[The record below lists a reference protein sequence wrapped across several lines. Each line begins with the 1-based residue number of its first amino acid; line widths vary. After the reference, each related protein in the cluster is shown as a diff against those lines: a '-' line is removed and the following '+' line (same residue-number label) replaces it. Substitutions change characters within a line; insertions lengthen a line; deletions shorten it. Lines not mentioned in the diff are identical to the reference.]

1 MLQRT
6 VRWQGVDDLHRFDD
20 AQVKLDRDRLSGSG
34 TSQTPDYQLRWSLR
48 TGANWVTRSLDVQVT
63 APTWSRRLALVR
75 DAAGRW
81 SSEGRAD
88 GVPMTTRG
96 RLLTID
102 GSDWDPGSGGLP
114 GIVDPPSLNGA
125 DDCDLGLC
133 PLTNTM
139 PMLRSV
145 LPGSGSAKHTGGS
158 TPGREVDF
166 VMAWV
171 EVPSLRVIRS
181 DQVYQLRRVDVDGTS
196 VVRFLGRHRSFAAD
210 LSVDRDGVV
219 IDYPQLARRV
229 DPRVDGRPWS
239 GTDLLG
245 Q

>member
-6 VRWQGVDDLHRFDD
+6 VQWQGVDDPHRLDE
-20 AQVKLDRDRLSGSG
+20 AVVKLDRDRLSATG
-34 TSQTPDYQLRWSLR
+34 TSQTPDYRLQWSLR
-48 TGANWVTRSLDVQVT
+48 TGAGWVTRSLDVQIT

-81 SSEGRAD
+81 TSEGRAD
-88 GVPMTTRG
+88 GVPVTARG
-96 RLLTID
+96 EVLTID
-102 GSDWDPGSGGLP
+102 GSNWDPESGLLP
-114 GIVDPPSLNGA
+114 GIVDRASLFGA

-139 PMLRSV
+139 PMLRSL
-145 LPGSGSAKHTGGS
+145 LPGPGSNRTTAGPY
-158 TPGREVDF
+158 PGPELDF

-181 DQVYQLRRVDVDGTS
+181 QQVYQLRRIDVDGTS
-196 VVRFLGRHRSFAAD
+196 VVRYIGLHRSFEGD
-210 LSVDRDGVV
+210 LSVDRDGLV

-229 DPRVDGRPWS
+229 GPPR
-239 GTDLLG
+239 
-245 Q
+245 

>member
-6 VRWQGVDDLHRFDD
+6 VRWQGVDDPHRFDQ
-20 AQVKLDRDRLSGSG
+20 AVVKLDRDRLSATG
-34 TSQTPDYQLRWSLR
+34 TSETPDYRLQWSLR
-48 TGANWVTRSLDVQVT
+48 TGAEFLTRSLDVQIT

-81 SSEGRAD
+81 ASEGRAD
-88 GVPMTTRG
+88 GVPVTASG
-96 RLLTID
+96 ELLTID
-102 GSDWDPGSGGLP
+102 DSDWDAENGASP
-114 GIVDPPSLNGA
+114 GILDPPSLIGA

-139 PMLRSV
+139 PMLRSI
-145 LPGSGSAKHTGGS
+145 LPGPGLSRSA
-158 TPGREVDF
+158 PGQELGF

-181 DQVYQLRRVDVDGTS
+181 EQIYQLRRTDVDGTS
-196 VVRFLGRHRSFAAD
+196 VVRYIGLHRSFSGD
-210 LSVDRDGVV
+210 LSVDRDGLV

-229 DPRVDGRPWS
+229 DPPR
-239 GTDLLG
+239 
-245 Q
+245 